1 VPKLTE
7 EEIAQQRAAN
17 ARVIELMMECGA
29 EPGQAYTIE
38 HFIYAPDA
46 ASAQALSDEAAAAGY
61 TAFPISHNTF
71 QGADDWRVFLTRD
84 AVAQEQAVDEAAIFL
99 LSLCNKYDA
108 VYDGWGAGILGDDEG
123 DEEEPDEVELPEE
136 GEE

>member
-1 VPKLTE
+1 MPKLTE

-29 EPGQAYTIE
+29 EPGKTYNIE

-71 QGADDWRVFLTRD
+71 QGADNWRVFLTRD
-84 AVAQEQAVDEAAIFL
+84 AVAQEQAVDDSAIFL
-99 LSLCNKYDA
+99 LSLCNKYNA
-108 VYDGWGAGILGDDEG
+108 IYDGWGAGIPP
-123 DEEEPDEVELPEE
+123 DEETEAAEE
-136 GEE
+136 D